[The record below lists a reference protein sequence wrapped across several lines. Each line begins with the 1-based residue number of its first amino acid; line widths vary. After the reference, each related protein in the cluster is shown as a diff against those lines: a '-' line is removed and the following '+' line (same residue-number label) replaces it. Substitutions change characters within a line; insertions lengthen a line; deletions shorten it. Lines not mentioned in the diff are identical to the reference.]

1 MGKETTASTLRR
13 IVWLLDT
20 IYRAGER
27 GITRAEISERWAADT
42 EMSGGEEYPR
52 NTFTKHIARQIPD
65 IFDVEIECTPDYRY
79 RMVGAQVNELTE
91 WLVET
96 ISLKNAVAGE
106 VGLQRRI
113 LFEPAPAGQKLLRP
127 IIEAM
132 RASRVI
138 EIDYHRFS
146 EASPTHYTVEPYFL
160 KLFRR
165 RWYLVGLC
173 REMERI
179 YTFSLDRLLGVTPLA
194 EGFTMPPEAEGF
206 FAHNYG
212 IIWNGAEPAIVRLRV
227 YGKQV
232 DYIRSLPLHHSQK
245 ELASTEGY
253 TDFEYFVRPTYDFE
267 QELLSHGASV
277 EVLKPE
283 ALRTQMRQHTE
294 ALLKL
299 YQS

>member
-1 MGKETTASTLRR
+1 MGKEATASTLRR

-27 GITRAEISERWAADT
+27 GITRSEISARWAANT

-52 NTFTKHIARQIPD
+52 DTFTKHIARQIPD

-106 VGLQRRI
+106 AWLQRRI
-113 LFEPAPAGQKLLRP
+113 LFEPAPAGQNLLRP
-127 IIEAM
+127 IIEAI

-138 EIDYHRFS
+138 SIDYQRFY
-146 EASPTHYTVEPYFL
+146 EVTLTHYTVEPYFL

-173 REMERI
+173 REMGRI
-179 YTFSLDRLLGVTPLA
+179 YTFSLDRLLCVAPLA
-194 EGFTMPPEAEGF
+194 EGFTMPHDAEEF

-212 IIWNGAEPAIVRLRV
+212 IIWGEEKPVIVRLRV

-232 DYIRSLPLHHSQK
+232 DYIRRLPLHNSQR
-245 ELASTEGY
+245 EIVATPDY
-253 TDFEYFVRPTYDFE
+253 TDFEYFVRPTYDFV

-277 EVLKPE
+277 EVLKPVS
-283 ALRTQMRQHTE
+283 LRNTMCRHAETI
-294 ALLKL
+294 LKL
-299 YQS
+299 YQ